1 MASRAGGTCGN
12 PSRGCA
18 GRRGMAVCR
27 QPTNRMVVYYLEATT
42 LGHLVDR
49 QAAAT
54 PEREALVFPD
64 ARLTYGQLA
73 ERTDAFA
80 RALAGLGVTQGDK
93 VGILLANRLEF
104 VLALFGAAKLGAVVV
119 PVNARFKVS
128 ELSHVIAHSDARV
141 LITAAAPDGTDYP

>member
-1 MASRAGGTCGN
+1 
-12 PSRGCA
+12 
-18 GRRGMAVCR
+18 
-27 QPTNRMVVYYLEATT
+27 MVVNHIEATT

-64 ARLTYGQLA
+64 ARLTYAQLA
-73 ERTDAFA
+73 ERSDAFA
-80 RALAGLGVTQGDK
+80 RALLGLGVAPGDK

-104 VLALFGAAKLGAVVV
+104 VLALFGAAKAGAIAV
-119 PVNARFKVS
+119 PVNARFKIS

-141 LITAAAPDGTDYP
+141 LITAAAPGGTHYPDLLTQ